1 MKCQKGTK
9 EPSNTTRSE
18 PFLMLLVRSKAHQ
31 KMGKNVPNFSWPF
44 SRFEE
49 PEIKLIRH

>member
-18 PFLMLLVRSKAHQ
+18 PFLMLLVRPKAHQ
-31 KMGKNVPNFSWPF
+31 KMGKNSQYFWPF